1 MRDSFVFY
9 RSFYEAI
16 AELPDADLASCFRAI
31 ADYALNDVE
40 PDTPGI
46 AKTVFRMAK
55 PQIDANTKRYQNGT
69 KGGRPSKE
77 EKPNDNQNVTKPK
90 QSKNQTITKPEPN
103 DNVNVNDNVNENEN
117 VNVNDKNNM
126 SSGTSA
132 DHTSEYPYKAV
143 IDYLNTK
150 MGTDYKSSSKDSQK
164 HIRARFQEGYKLED
178 FYTVIDKKVREWK
191 GTEWE
196 KFLRPATLFGT
207 KFESYLN
214 QKGRMNSTQTGGNK
228 FNNFTPR
235 DYDYQDMEKS
245 LLGVK

>member
-90 QSKNQTITKPEPN
+90 PSKNQTITKPEPN

-191 GTEWE
+191 GTGSPS
-196 KFLRPATLFGT
+196 R
-207 KFESYLN
+207 
-214 QKGRMNSTQTGGNK
+214 R
-228 FNNFTPR
+228 
-235 DYDYQDMEKS
+235 
-245 LLGVK
+245 GVN